1 MKDKA
6 IGESNGDKMIEN
18 KYKILSTI
26 IDKNLK
32 SQNYA
37 ILKKFSTFLEQKRLV
52 IFPFLQEA

>member
-1 MKDKA
+1 M
-6 IGESNGDKMIEN
+6 
-18 KYKILSTI
+18 

>member
-1 MKDKA
+1 MIFFFIFK
-6 IGESNGDKMIEN
+6 SQFLQRIEN